1 MVTIRLARHGGK
13 KKPFYH
19 ITVAERSARRDG
31 RFVER
36 VGFYNPVAR
45 GGEAELRVDLQRVEH
60 WLNVGAQPTARVR
73 QLVTAWRKLT
83 AAAAAETAET
93 AAAEAAETAVSAT
106 AEAAEP
112 PAATA

>member
-73 QLVTAWRKLT
+73 QLVAAWRKLT
-83 AAAAAETAET
+83 AAAAAETA
-93 AAAEAAETAVSAT
+93 AAEADETAVSA
-106 AEAAEP
+106 AVEADEP